1 MYIGQNI
8 RHLRRSHG
16 ITAKELSE
24 AIGKSRDAVTQ
35 YESGKSMPPVDVLAQ
50 IAEYFGLPI
59 DRLVN
64 ESLSDTAA
72 RVKEALVN
80 EKAAVPVAIQSESG
94 LWDYRNLVEKVR
106 ELEEAISTIRH
117 EMKAP

>member
-1 MYIGQNI
+1 MRG
-8 RHLRRSHG
+8 L
-16 ITAKELSE
+16 TAEELALDLGKTRN
-24 AIGKSRDAVTQ
+24 AITQ
-35 YESGKSMPPVDVLAQ
+35 YEIGRSMPPVDVLAQ

-80 EKAAVPVAIQSESG
+80 EKAAVPVAVQSESG

-117 EMKAP
+117 DMKTP